1 MSLGAGQ
8 QGKGQERPPA
18 GIVAPNKRARHSSAS
33 MDEKSHTALNSGRGL
48 FFWLDL
54 AKMFAVLRQ
63 FARFEL

>member
-33 MDEKSHTALNSGRGL
+33 ADEESHTALTAGRRL
-48 FFWLDL
+48 FFFRYL
-54 AKMFAVLRQ
+54 ASVFAVPKQ
-63 FARFEL
+63 FGLV